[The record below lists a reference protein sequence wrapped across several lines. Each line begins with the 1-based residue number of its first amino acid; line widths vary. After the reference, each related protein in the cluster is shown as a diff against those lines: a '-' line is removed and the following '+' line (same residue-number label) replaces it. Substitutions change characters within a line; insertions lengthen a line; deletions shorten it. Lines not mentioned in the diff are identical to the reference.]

1 MPVFSKLSQMRLET
15 CHPDIQRVMNR
26 AILEYDFSVICGL
39 RNEADQLEAFNK
51 GNSKVKY
58 PNSRHNRSKI
68 EGDLWDYNVSDAVDV
83 APYPINWNKPERF
96 KDLAKVILR
105 IAKEEGV
112 KLTWGGS
119 WKTLVDLPHFEIRR
133 D

>member
-1 MPVFSKLSQMRLET
+1 MPVFSKLSTMRLAT

-26 AILEYDFSVICGL
+26 AILEYDFSIICGL

-51 GNSKVKY
+51 GNSKLKY
-58 PNSRHNRSKI
+58 PHSKHNRSKV
-68 EGDLWDYNVSDAVDV
+68 GDGVWDLAMSDAVDI

-96 KDLAKVILR
+96 KDLSRVILR

-112 KLTWGGS
+112 ELTWGGN
-119 WKTLVDLPHFEIRR
+119 WKKFVDMPHYERKT
-133 D
+133 

>member
-15 CHPDIQRVMNR
+15 CHTDIQRVMNR
-26 AILEYDFSVICGL
+26 AILEYDFSIICGL

-51 GNSKVKY
+51 GNSKLKY
-58 PNSRHNRSKI
+58 PYSRHNRSKI
-68 EGDLWDYNVSDAVDV
+68 DDDLWDYKVSDAVDV

-112 KLTWGGS
+112 ELTWGGN
-119 WKTLVDLPHFEIRR
+119 WVKFKDYPHFQREV
-133 D
+133 